1 MWFLDDE
8 MKKEK
13 IQNRNEDSSFI
24 YTYTRLSQQ
33 REIRTLIYMSP
44 WVWPIDGTHT
54 PSPPGRDHST
64 SLKTY
69 EAVELTGIK
78 GRTRDRDGT
87 VHAEG
92 EKG

>member
-1 MWFLDDE
+1 

-13 IQNRNEDSSFI
+13 TQNRNEDSGFI
-24 YTYTRLSQQ
+24 YTYYKVESTERDSNLDLHVTVGMAD
-33 REIRTLIYMSP
+33 RRN
-44 WVWPIDGTHT
+44 THAL
-54 PSPPGRDHST
+54 PPPGRDHFT

-92 EKG
+92 KKG

>member
-1 MWFLDDE
+1 

-13 IQNRNEDSSFI
+13 TQNRNEDSGFI
-24 YTYTRLSQQ
+24 YTYHKIESTERDSNLDLHVTVGMAD
-33 REIRTLIYMSP
+33 RRN
-44 WVWPIDGTHT
+44 THAL
-54 PSPPGRDHST
+54 PPGRDHFT

-78 GRTRDRDGT
+78 GRTRDRNGT

-92 EKG
+92 KKG